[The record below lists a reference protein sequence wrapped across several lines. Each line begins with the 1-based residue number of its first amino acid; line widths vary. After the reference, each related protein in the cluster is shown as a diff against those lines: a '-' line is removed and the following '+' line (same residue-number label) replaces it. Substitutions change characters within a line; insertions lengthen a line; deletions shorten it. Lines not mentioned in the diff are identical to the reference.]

1 MAIELNNALFSSI
14 SKGTNVGDS
23 NATAGLGATD
33 DTSSSQSN
41 RSLSGMENPLQAVD
55 KKPVVESRKQEADE
69 KSVEKAIEDINAN
82 SKLRMRN
89 LELSIND
96 ELNRTVIKVI
106 DSETGELIRQIPSE
120 KVLQLAEKLKESGE
134 PNDAVVSGLLL
145 EDES

>member
-23 NATAGLGATD
+23 NATARLVSKD